1 MTVTTPATTPI
12 YSKLGSDPELSEL
25 VELFV
30 GELPDRLAALRANY
44 DAGQFA
50 DLARLAHQMKG
61 AAGSYG
67 FASVTPAAERLEVA
81 AGKREPEDLIREA
94 LDELVALCGRLRAG
108 SGN

>member
-1 MTVTTPATTPI
+1 MTATTPLTSPI

-25 VELFV
+25 VEMFV
-30 GELPDRLAALRANY
+30 SEIPDRIAAILALH
-44 DAGQFA
+44 DAGDFA
-50 DLARLAHQMKG
+50 ELARLAHQIKG

-108 SGN
+108 SGD